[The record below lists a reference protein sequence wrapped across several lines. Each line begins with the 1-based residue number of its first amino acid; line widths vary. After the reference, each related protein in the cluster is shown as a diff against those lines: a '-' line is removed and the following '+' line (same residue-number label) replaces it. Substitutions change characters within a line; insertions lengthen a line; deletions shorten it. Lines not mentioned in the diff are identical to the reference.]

1 MKKIIMSSMSFL
13 CLIIGI
19 LGLNSCEKENL
30 SSIKNNHPFTITSDY
45 TNTTYSI
52 NILYPQ
58 AYDPLNNY
66 HTIYMLDGDDY
77 FKEATD
83 IVAESSREDIILIGV
98 GYTDKNR
105 RGIDYSYPEDR
116 DFPGASGGAKE
127 FINFINNELIPHV
140 ENELEIESTDRTLFG
155 HSLGGYLALY
165 ILFQQDQPNP
175 FDNIIA
181 ASSNFMWYNGYLFHL
196 EQHYFDTHDSL
207 NKNLYITVGDL
218 EGASINLFHNAF
230 EKKISGRSY
239 TGLIL
244 HHERLKNISH
254 RNSPMITFKKGLS
267 IIL

>member
-1 MKKIIMSSMSFL
+1 MKKIIQNSMSFL

-19 LGLNSCEKENL
+19 LGLYSCEKNNL
-30 SSIKNNHPFTITSDY
+30 SSIKNNHPFAITSDH

-58 AYDPLNNY
+58 AYDPSNSY

-77 FKEATD
+77 FKEAAD
-83 IVAESSREDIILIGV
+83 IVAESGREDIILIGV
-98 GYTDKNR
+98 GYANKNQ
-105 RGIDYSYPEDR
+105 RGRDYSYPEDR
-116 DFPGASGGAKE
+116 DFPGTSGGAKE
-127 FINFINNELIPHV
+127 FINFVNNELIPHI
-140 ENELEIESTDRTLFG
+140 ENELEIESVERTLFG

-165 ILFQQDQPNP
+165 ILFQQDQPNS

-181 ASSNFMWYNGYLFHL
+181 ASSNFMWYNAYLFDL

-207 NKNLYITVGDL
+207 DKNLYITVGDL
-218 EGASINLFHNAF
+218 EGASINLFYNAF
-230 EKKISGRSY
+230 KEKMDKRSY

-244 HHERLKNISH
+244 HHERLKNTSH
-254 RNSPMITFKKGLS
+254 RNSPIITFKKGLS

>member
-1 MKKIIMSSMSFL
+1 MKKIIQNSIGFL

-30 SSIKNNHPFTITSDY
+30 SSIKNNHPFSITSKY

-52 NILYPQ
+52 NVLYPKT
-58 AYDPLNNY
+58 YNPSNSY

-83 IVAESSREDIILIGV
+83 IITESSREDIILIGV
-98 GYTDKNR
+98 GYANKNR
-105 RGIDYSYPEDR
+105 RGTDYSYPEDSN
-116 DFPGASGGAKE
+116 FSGASGGAKE
-127 FINFINNELIPHV
+127 FINFMNNELIIHV
-140 ENELEIESTDRTLFG
+140 ENELEIESVDRTLFG

-165 ILFQQDQPNP
+165 ILFQQNQPNP

-181 ASSNFMWYNGYLFHL
+181 ASSNLMWYNAYLFHL

-218 EGASINLFHNAF
+218 EGASINLFFNAF
-230 EKKISGRSY
+230 KEKINERSY

-244 HHERLKNISH
+244 HHERLKNVSH